1 MLLSWNKEKLLIK
14 LLIKLLSRAFC
25 YRSSHTKKLSI
36 PHKKLP
42 CLGTAPVD
50 EFGFATSS
58 FSTWTV
64 MGTELGIVLRIGL
77 ETGIGTGLGTE
88 LRIVL
93 ETVLG
98 TGLWTGVGAPK
109 AGKSR
114 CPNEG
119 WGVDLWAAFDLKIN

>member
-1 MLLSWNKEKLLIK
+1 M
-14 LLIKLLSRAFC
+14 
-25 YRSSHTKKLSI
+25 SI
-36 PHKKLP
+36 PLNKLP

-50 EFGFATSS
+50 EFGFATGS

-64 MGTELGIVLRIGL
+64 MGTELGIVLR
-77 ETGIGTGLGTE
+77 TG
-88 LRIVL
+88 L

-98 TGLWTGVGAPK
+98 TGVGTVLGTGLGTGLETGTGVGAPK

-119 WGVDLWAAFDLKIN
+119 WVVDLWTAFDLEIN